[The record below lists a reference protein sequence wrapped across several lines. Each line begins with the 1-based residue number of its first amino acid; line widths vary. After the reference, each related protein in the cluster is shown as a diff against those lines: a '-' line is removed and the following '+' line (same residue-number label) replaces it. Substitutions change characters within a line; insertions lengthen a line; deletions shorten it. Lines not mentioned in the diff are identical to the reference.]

1 MKKTLILIFLFVFFI
16 TGCSDTSNVHK
27 LDEQEKDSTSDILLK
42 REEERN
48 MKVISKLQ
56 TLLNKTYNANYAF
69 EYNISYLNKNHKYSG
84 EKYYNIIK
92 GIYNDYEYQIENH
105 KFYNPNTLEETESIY
120 YNLNSDL
127 INLKEYVS
135 KIYNDYT
142 CTMNN
147 YISICEAIFK
157 NISITF
163 YYNDDYITEI
173 LFIGD
178 NATYNLKYSDF
189 NNIDPIPLVED
200 EEVIITY
207 NTTNNIE
214 KIEVTEDVD
223 YPYTV
228 YNYYVAN
235 ATVNINDEE
244 SEVVGNMEIFNNPMY
259 YRDYTNNII
268 DKVTY
273 KKVEEYIYN
282 DNFIIIVINNDIYYL
297 STIEYEDEILSQYI
311 EN

>member
-1 MKKTLILIFLFVFFI
+1 MVYI
-16 TGCSDTSNVHK
+16 
-27 LDEQEKDSTSDILLK
+27 Q
-42 REEERN
+42 
-48 MKVISKLQ
+48 
-56 TLLNKTYNANYAF
+56 AN
-69 EYNISYLNKNHKYSG
+69 IRR
-84 EKYYNIIK
+84 
-92 GIYNDYEYQIENH
+92 
-105 KFYNPNTLEETESIY
+105 
-120 YNLNSDL
+120 
-127 INLKEYVS
+127 
-135 KIYNDYT
+135 
-142 CTMNN
+142 
-147 YISICEAIFK
+147 FK

-173 LFIGD
+173 LFIDD

-200 EEVIITY
+200 EEINITY

-235 ATVNINDEE
+235 STVNINDEE

-268 DKVTY
+268 DKVAY